1 LTGVDFIWKWA
12 PNGNPRQTNF
22 KFQTEYFTRDE
33 DGTFD
38 PASSGT
44 PLTYNGKQKGWY
56 AQAVYQFMPRWRAGL
71 RIDRLK
77 ADAIDVALAGTALD
91 NQGHDPRRASA
102 MVDFSNSEFSRLR
115 FQINKDESRLD
126 QKDTQWYLQYVMSL
140 GAHGAHS
147 F

>member
-1 LTGVDFIWKWA
+1 
-12 PNGNPRQTNF
+12 
-22 KFQTEYFTRDE
+22 
-33 DGTFD
+33 
-38 PASSGT
+38 
-44 PLTYNGKQKGWY
+44 
-56 AQAVYQFMPRWRAGL
+56 
-71 RIDRLK
+71 
-77 ADAIDVALAGTALD
+77 LD
-91 NQGHDPRRASA
+91 NQGHDPGRISA

>member
-1 LTGVDFIWKWA
+1 M
-12 PNGNPRQTNF
+12 
-22 KFQTEYFTRDE
+22 
-33 DGTFD
+33 FD

-44 PLTYNGKQKGWY
+44 PLTYNAKQKGWY

-71 RIDRLK
+71 RTDRLK
-77 ADAIDVALAGTALD
+77 ADAVDTALAGTVLD
-91 NQGHDPRRASA
+91 NQGHDPRRTSA

-115 FQINKDESRLD
+115 FQVNKDESRLD
-126 QKDTQWYLQYVMSL
+126 QKDTQWYLQYIMSL